1 MSVDLGHFIKA
12 VETIAPPW
20 LVEAWDNSGLIL
32 RCSDTVSKV
41 LVALDVTKAVATEAR
56 ETGCDMILAHHPLL
70 FEPKKTLD
78 SRHAADDVLMELIKA
93 GISLYAA
100 HTSYDKA
107 DGGINDMLAHKIGLV
122 DVRAAEDGLMRI
134 GCLPK
139 QMDKDTFLHK
149 IKSSL
154 NALNLR
160 ISAVPH
166 KNITCVAV
174 AGGSG
179 GDFLF
184 SAKEAGAQALIT
196 GEAKYHHFLESQS
209 LGICLVCA
217 GHFETECHFTQQ
229 IFMSLQAWLD
239 EVELDLAIVKSS
251 SERAPYTEI

>member
-1 MSVDLGHFIKA
+1 
-12 VETIAPPW
+12 
-20 LVEAWDNSGLIL
+20 
-32 RCSDTVSKV
+32 
-41 LVALDVTKAVATEAR
+41 
-56 ETGCDMILAHHPLL
+56 
-70 FEPKKTLD
+70 
-78 SRHAADDVLMELIKA
+78 MELIKA

-166 KNITCVAV
+166 KT
-174 AGGSG
+174 
-179 GDFLF
+179 
-184 SAKEAGAQALIT
+184 
-196 GEAKYHHFLESQS
+196 
-209 LGICLVCA
+209 
-217 GHFETECHFTQQ
+217 
-229 IFMSLQAWLD
+229 
-239 EVELDLAIVKSS
+239 
-251 SERAPYTEI
+251 